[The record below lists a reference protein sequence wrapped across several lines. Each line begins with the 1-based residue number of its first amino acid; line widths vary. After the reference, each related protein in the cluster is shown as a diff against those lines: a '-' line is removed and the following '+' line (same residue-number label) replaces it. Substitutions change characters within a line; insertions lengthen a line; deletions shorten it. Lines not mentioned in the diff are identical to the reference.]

1 MSSSVK
7 PQSHI
12 HESWRRTATNR
23 HSWRNSPR
31 SFWFFHIRCSSLCFG
46 NTFVAYRQ
54 GRRGATNVLNC
65 SKQSWLHREFL
76 ISVVYSS
83 IFFLHRYI
91 SLDFVEGRSAS
102 VVVPVSSDCHV
113 ERRQYDAEESCD
125 FYIIYRG
132 RSSSFKFF
140 ALRYTIV
147 LHLPDS
153 LLFVLHRC
161 TSCSF
166 SSWFVLVRPY

>member
-1 MSSSVK
+1 MLTFHAQINLKLTAIFRQISVQTQHLSHGYYGYVK

-83 IFFLHRYI
+83 IFVLHRYI

-113 ERRQYDAEESCD
+113 ERRQE
-125 FYIIYRG
+125 IIWCKLTNNQGKLRLLYHLQG
-132 RSSSFKFF
+132 SF
-140 ALRYTIV
+140 
-147 LHLPDS
+147 
-153 LLFVLHRC
+153 
-161 TSCSF
+161 
-166 SSWFVLVRPY
+166 